1 MTITERVIY
10 QKAIQMYNT
19 LSGTSPN
26 NLKIQ
31 FTFTS
36 DIHSDHLM
44 KPNCIFRNQELSC
57 LGTHLYFLVLQFGT
71 VFPIVYVIHRTL
83 TYLRSDI

>member
-1 MTITERVIY
+1 MNTR
-10 QKAIQMYNT
+10 KAIKKYKT
-19 LSGTSPN
+19 LSCTSPN
-26 NLKIQ
+26 YLKIQ

-44 KPNCIFRNQELSC
+44 KPNCIYRNQELSC
-57 LGTHLYFLVLQFGT
+57 LGTHLYFLGLQFGT

-83 TYLRSDI
+83 TYLSSDI